1 MIIGGNYTHHFQMG
15 PPSPAQNMQAT
26 LEAGSEANDAF
37 AAKSSGNIVRNLQDR
52 VGTLRGSVSRAHA
65 LDMYV

>member
-15 PPSPAQNMQAT
+15 PPTPGQNMQAV
-26 LEAGSEANDAF
+26 LEAGSQGNDAF
-37 AAKSSGNIVRNLQDR
+37 AQQASANVAHNLQNR
-52 VGTLRGSVSRAHA
+52 VTTLKSAISRGQG